1 METRA
6 IKFDLTEAHMDDNT
20 GEFEGYA
27 SVFNRLIPG
36 YNEIVAP
43 GAFKKTLQENHGNVR
58 ILFNHWPN
66 DWLGMGLEA
75 VEDKKGL
82 KIRGK
87 ILTEDIPVARQAWAL
102 MKLSRDVGSP
112 AGLSIGFS
120 TIKESKIKYKGIE
133 DVRRLDEIALSEY
146 SITPFP
152 ANPGALVTNVRSIAQ
167 AIYGLGPKEVADLSA
182 ALRTD
187 SPARNADE
195 GPLLHPI
202 VSALERAVR
211 QLN

>member
-6 IKFDLTEAHMDDNT
+6 IKFNLAEAHMDDDT

-87 ILTEDIPVARQAWAL
+87 ILVEDIPVARQAWAL
-102 MKLSRDVGSP
+102 MKLSRDVGAP
-112 AGLSIGFS
+112 AGLSIGFG
-120 TIKESKIKYKGIE
+120 TIKESKIKFKGIE
-133 DVRRLDEIALSEY
+133 NVRKLDELALSEY

-152 ANPGALVTNVRSIAQ
+152 ASKGALVTNVRSIVR
-167 AIYGLGPKEVADLSA
+167 AISGLDDMEIADLSA

-187 SPARNADE
+187 SPARNTDE
-195 GPLLHPI
+195 GPDLHPI
-202 VSALERAVR
+202 ADALNSALE
-211 QLN
+211 LL